1 MAVIR
6 RARGSRHAHQKPRPS
21 ARRDLSR
28 AVLAKIEQ
36 CRAPLR
42 LYARFAPYLGA
53 ELYLLGLT
61 AVAMLGT
68 TLLTLARPWPMQ
80 VIVDSVLGGRPA
92 PWWISWSFR
101 GLDRP
106 ALLAVATGLMIGT
119 LLLGHVLALC
129 EQYFSQLLGQR
140 MVRRLRCDLYVKLQR
155 LSLRFYDR
163 SSVGDLIHRITV
175 DTVGLQDVVTY
186 GFVPLAVQFLTAIA
200 IAGTVFALD
209 ARLGAAVVALVPLLV
224 LWTMWFSEAVR
235 RHARGLATAESGLYV
250 TASEVLGGIRAVKS
264 FAMEEVELRRF
275 ERHARSSQEAYV
287 RVMTL
292 SALGALVTEALAGV
306 GVAVAVY
313 LGARAVLGG
322 GRLTVGELLVFIAY
336 LHSLYGPI
344 TQVAASATVIQRSAA
359 SIERVVQIF
368 DQEDEYVR
376 PGGIRLKRVEG
387 SVSYQDVW
395 TTYGDGQPVLRGV
408 TLDVAPGERVA
419 VVGRSGVGK
428 TTLVSLL
435 LRFYGARGGR
445 ILLDGHDVETMD
457 LTWLRQQI
465 ALVLQ
470 EPIIFSGTL
479 AENIAYGRPDANP
492 AEVVAASRAADL
504 HEFVM
509 SLPGGYDTA
518 VGERGVRL
526 SGGERQRVAIARAFL
541 KKAPILIL
549 DEPTS
554 NLDATTERQIFE
566 SLDRL
571 AGGRTTLLIAHR
583 LATVQRADRIVVLVD
598 GRIAESGTHAA
609 LLTAGGAYARLWED
623 QGAQRPPSG
632 ESLGRVAGEPL
643 PRPRLAG

>member
-1 MAVIR
+1 M
-6 RARGSRHAHQKPRPS
+6 
-21 ARRDLSR
+21 
-28 AVLAKIEQ
+28 
-36 CRAPLR
+36 
-42 LYARFAPYLGA
+42 
-53 ELYLLGLT
+53 
-61 AVAMLGT
+61 
-68 TLLTLARPWPMQ
+68 
-80 VIVDSVLGGRPA
+80 
-92 PWWISWSFR
+92 
-101 GLDRP
+101 
-106 ALLAVATGLMIGT
+106 
-119 LLLGHVLALC
+119 
-129 EQYFSQLLGQR
+129 
-140 MVRRLRCDLYVKLQR
+140 
-155 LSLRFYDR
+155 
-163 SSVGDLIHRITV
+163 
-175 DTVGLQDVVTY
+175 
-186 GFVPLAVQFLTAIA
+186 
-200 IAGTVFALD
+200 
-209 ARLGAAVVALVPLLV
+209 
-224 LWTMWFSEAVR
+224 
-235 RHARGLATAESGLYV
+235 
-250 TASEVLGGIRAVKS
+250 
-264 FAMEEVELRRF
+264 
-275 ERHARSSQEAYV
+275 
-287 RVMTL
+287 
-292 SALGALVTEALAGV
+292 
-306 GVAVAVY
+306 
-313 LGARAVLGG
+313 
-322 GRLTVGELLVFIAY
+322 
-336 LHSLYGPI
+336 
-344 TQVAASATVIQRSAA
+344 
-359 SIERVVQIF
+359 
-368 DQEDEYVR
+368 
-376 PGGIRLKRVEG
+376 
-387 SVSYQDVW
+387 SYQDVW

-470 EPIIFSGTL
+470 EPIMFSGTL